1 MSLQQRLAELGIELP
16 HVPVPV
22 ANYAP
27 AGISGGFVYTSVQLP
42 VVDGELVGEG
52 KVGESLSLDDAAQ
65 AARVCA
71 LNALAAAAEAAGGV
85 DKLARAVKVTGFVAS
100 APDFFSQPQVIN
112 GASDLLGEVFGTA
125 HARAAVGVNALPMNA
140 PVEVEAIF
148 ELA

>member
-1 MSLQQRLAELGIELP
+1 MSLQQRLTELGIDLP

-27 AGISGGFVYTSVQLP
+27 AVISGGFVYTSGQLP

-52 KVGESLSLDDAAQ
+52 KVGESVSLDDAAQ

-140 PVEVEAIF
+140 PVEVEAVF